1 MAGYQKKSSKNAR
14 LIALGFAAFILIY
27 LFGQLWG
34 FANLKLRTEQVDE
47 DTIYDFVRAQ
57 GTVFR
62 SEQLIEPV
70 SASGVMVYNCA
81 DGDEVAM
88 SEEVAA
94 VYSDSTVSTVNNQL
108 EQLQH
113 ELDSLT
119 KAQTAKATRYTAVS
133 NLSSEINDQAGKI
146 VDFVQD
152 GVVEGISDQEELLD
166 AAAYEAH
173 CAQEG

>member
-88 SEEVAA
+88 SEEWRRCTATA
-94 VYSDSTVSTVNNQL
+94 PSRRSTTSSSSFST
-108 EQLQH
+108 
-113 ELDSLT
+113 SWI
-119 KAQTAKATRYTAVS
+119 R
-133 NLSSEINDQAGKI
+133 
-146 VDFVQD
+146 
-152 GVVEGISDQEELLD
+152 
-166 AAAYEAH
+166 
-173 CAQEG
+173 